1 MMRLINLTLLVLTG
15 LAAVTVYQV
24 KHRADQAAERVAT
37 VKRSVL
43 AEEEAISLLKAEWS
57 LLVQPAR
64 IQGLIERHSDEFALQ
79 SIEPGQIGTIGAIP
93 MRGTRRPSVEKAG
106 DGPQSVGPPTSIEDL
121 LKREAAQ

>member
-1 MMRLINLTLLVLTG
+1 MMRLVNLTLLILTG

-37 VKRSVL
+37 VKRSVQS
-43 AEEEAISLLKAEWS
+43 EEEAISLLKAEWS

-64 IQGLIERHSDEFALQ
+64 IQGLIERHSGDFALQ

-93 MRGTRRPSVEKAG
+93 LRGTQRRVVKQDDTVRNQTDAPR
-106 DGPQSVGPPTSIEDL
+106 SIEEL
-121 LKREAAQ
+121 LAREARQ